1 MIQSVKLADKDFKID
16 ILDKSRKYE
25 KRKERNGNSQKR
37 YGHYKNKLKSKNYK
51 IYY

>member
-25 KRKERNGNSQKR
+25 KKKRKKW
-37 YGHYKNKLKSKNYK
+37 KLSEE
-51 IYY
+51 IWTL